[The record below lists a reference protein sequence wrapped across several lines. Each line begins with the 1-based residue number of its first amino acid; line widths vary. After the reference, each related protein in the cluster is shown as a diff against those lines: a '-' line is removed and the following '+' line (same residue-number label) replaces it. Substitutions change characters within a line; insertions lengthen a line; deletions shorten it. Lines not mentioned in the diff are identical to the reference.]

1 MNATLGNGP
10 KKLLFSVEDNCI
22 YLHINDTLIIPFRD
36 LEEWNKFAN
45 DMLDMVPEITENY
58 PCIVRG
64 E

>member
-10 KKLLFSVEDNCI
+10 KKLLFSVEDYCI

-45 DMLDMVPEITENY
+45 DMLGMVPEMTESY
-58 PCIVRG
+58 PHIVNG
-64 E
+64 L